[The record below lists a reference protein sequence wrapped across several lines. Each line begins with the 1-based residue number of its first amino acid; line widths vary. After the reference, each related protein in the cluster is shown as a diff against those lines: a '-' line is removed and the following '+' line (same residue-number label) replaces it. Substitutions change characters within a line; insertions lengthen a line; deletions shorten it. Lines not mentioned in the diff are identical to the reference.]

1 MKKYLLIIFVGLALI
16 ANGWDG
22 LRLGWTAGDAPER
35 INLAELESG
44 KQPASTYIE
53 LGEHYRLTSHIVYSV
68 LKRKKSTVDAQSTV
82 SYAFMPVLSADLIQQ
97 VVTQSKARGEL
108 QLPASLAMLIQTS
121 EFGKRGELESYAR
134 DSALLDARK
143 QARGLLINGVGGLSD
158 EHRDMLQR
166 DFPGIDFSRIL
177 ILELDRTPASGA
189 ELFLLFAG
197 GLALLA
203 LGLGLLIKHFKTRK
217 PTAAQ
222 A

>member
-1 MKKYLLIIFVGLALI
+1 MFIGLALM

-22 LRLGWTAGDAPER
+22 LRLSWTAGDEPER
-35 INLAELESG
+35 INLSELENG
-44 KQPASTYIE
+44 KKPASTYIE

-68 LKRKKSTVDAQSTV
+68 LKRKKSAVDAQSTV
-82 SYAFMPVLSADLIQQ
+82 SHAFMPVLSADLAQQ

-108 QLPASLAMLIQTS
+108 QLPAKLAMLIQTS
-121 EFGKRGELESYAR
+121 EFGQRGELESYAR
-134 DSALLDARK
+134 DSDLLDSRS
-143 QARGLLINGVGGLSD
+143 QARGMLINGIGGLSD

-166 DFPGIDFSRIL
+166 DFPGIDFSKIL

-197 GLALLA
+197 GLALFA
-203 LGLGLLIKHFKTRK
+203 LGLGLLIRHFKTRK
-217 PTAAQ
+217 PVAAQ